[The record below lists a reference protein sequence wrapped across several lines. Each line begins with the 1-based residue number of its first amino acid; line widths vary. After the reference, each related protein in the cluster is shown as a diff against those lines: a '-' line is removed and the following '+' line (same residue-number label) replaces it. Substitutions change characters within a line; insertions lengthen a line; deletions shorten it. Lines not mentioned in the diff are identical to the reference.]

1 MAKKAKFKLDAKS
14 AIPIAGALIAT
25 VLSFALVPYLTQLES
40 FGYIGAFVIALIS
53 NATVIF
59 PAPGWAIIIA
69 MGRVLD
75 PVLLAIAAGLGSGLG
90 ELSAFA
96 LGYGGAAAAQS
107 EKLVQLREQKKWLKK
122 YDVLAIFVL
131 AAIPNPLFDLAG
143 IAAGA
148 MKMPVWR
155 FLIPCILG
163 KIIKTLVLA
172 ELGLLTL
179 LLF

>member
-1 MAKKAKFKLDAKS
+1 MELKFG
-14 AIPIAGALIAT
+14 AILPVLGAIIAT
-25 VLSFALVPYLTQLES
+25 VLAFLLAPYLEQVQSLGYFGAFIIALV
-40 FGYIGAFVIALIS
+40 S
-53 NATVIF
+53 NASVLL

-75 PVLLAIAAGLGSGLG
+75 PIPLALAAGIGSGLG
-90 ELSAFA
+90 ELSGYL
-96 LGYGGAAAAQS
+96 LGYGGSNAVDMKKMK
-107 EKLVQLREQKKWLKK
+107 EFGKQKKWLKK
-122 YDVLAIFVL
+122 YDMAGIFFL

-148 MKMPVWR
+148 LKMPIWR
-155 FLIPCILG
+155 FLLPCMLG
-163 KIIKTLVLA
+163 KIVKTLILA